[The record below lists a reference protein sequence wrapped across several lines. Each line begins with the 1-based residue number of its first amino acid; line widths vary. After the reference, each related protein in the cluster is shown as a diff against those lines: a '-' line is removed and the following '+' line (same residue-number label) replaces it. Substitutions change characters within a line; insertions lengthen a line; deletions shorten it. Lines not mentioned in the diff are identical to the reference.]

1 MSLSEKY
8 KKKYKKEKLLNK
20 KLHNDTLE
28 YHSDIIILDQ
38 NNFKLEQ
45 ENTLLK
51 DKVKQLEEITSQNSK
66 TLFEQEL
73 KKILLE
79 VGHIKKEDK
88 NFYTNAL
95 KYLCGYIE
103 ALEKYSKGD
112 TKKILE
118 KMKEYKEKTREA
130 QNDLHEIKYGKKT
143 LFKKIDTISK
153 QMKVFKTKIEQT
165 V

>member
-51 DKVKQLEEITSQNSK
+51 DKIEQLEEITSQNSK

>member
-1 MSLSEKY
+1 M
-8 KKKYKKEKLLNK
+8 
-20 KLHNDTLE
+20 E

-51 DKVKQLEEITSQNSK
+51 DKIEQLEEITSQNSK